1 MSSKLVPSDPAKV
14 MVIRDV
20 VPRVITTF
28 SVPFWRFGRIKVGG
42 RGTVVRLQ
50 SGALAVFSPV
60 ALTDE
65 VKQKVSELGEVKY
78 IAALDQEH
86 HIFLGPWHQAY
97 PAAQVLGPSTLPP
110 KRTKQ
115 KNEDVPFA
123 FLFSP
128 DKPVTSISPEFDAE
142 FDWEYV
148 SSHINKEIVFHHKPT
163 RTLIQAD
170 LLFNLPATEQFSK
183 TGVDPGSGILSKI
196 FGALQ
201 NTKGSATWQKR
212 LVWYGTSGGEGGR
225 SAFNKS
231 VERIN
236 KWGFERIIPCH
247 GDVIEGNG
255 KAVFEKVFG
264 WHLEAAKKDRKSVV

>member
-20 VPRVITTF
+20 VPRTITTF
-28 SVPFWRFGRIKVGG
+28 STPFWRFGRVKIGG

-78 IAALDQEH
+78 IAALDIEH

-97 PAAQVLGPSTLPP
+97 PSAQVLGPGGLLE

-115 KNEDVPFA
+115 KNENVPFA
-123 FLFSP
+123 FSFSP
-128 DKPVTSISPEFDAE
+128 DKPITSISPEFDAE

-148 SSHINKEIVFHHKPT
+148 SAHVNKELVFNHKPT

-183 TGVDPGSGILSKI
+183 TGVDAGSGILTKI

-201 NTKGSATWQKR
+201 NTRGTAIWQKR
-212 LVWYGTSGGEGGR
+212 LAWYGISSGEGGR
-225 SAFNKS
+225 GSFNKS
-231 VERIN
+231 VERID
-236 KWGFERIIPCH
+236 KWQFERIIPCH

-255 KAVFEKVFG
+255 KAIFQKVFG
-264 WHLEAAKKDRKSVV
+264 WNLEAAKKGN